1 MKRRL
6 NGKAIALLCAALLI
20 LLSVFKVPRFLNL
33 AKLRDL
39 GYSEEAITAIYKK
52 GIRGEILKNGY
63 YSDYLNKKVV
73 QDDFKKQYLRLYLVT
88 DDLNE
93 DSFTLYERLKA
104 LKGYT
109 DDEMVS
115 IFGSLKR
122 DDMIKLCVFDKVD
135 VAAFLEDAKDGSL
148 SEDYLRPYE
157 DIKEVADPTSIETFV
172 SKKFSIGEYAPAS
185 LVPISS
191 QNATP
196 NQQLESRAFDAFN
209 ELCSAAR
216 SAGVPIYAVSSYKD
230 YESLKANHDSY
241 GGGREADAVATRGGH
256 ADAQLGLSVAVVAS
270 ENESAS
276 LFHETGAYTW
286 LLEHGHE
293 YGWIQRYPADKED
306 VTGYGEQTNYFRYV
320 GTELAEQIH
329 KSGLSFDEFYM
340 LYLYDPK

>member
-6 NGKAIALLCAALLI
+6 NGKVIALVCAVLLI
-20 LLSVFKVPRFLNL
+20 LLSVFKIPRFLNL
-33 AKLRDL
+33 AKLRGL

-52 GIRGEILKNGY
+52 GIRSEILKNGY
-63 YSDYLNKKVV
+63 YSDYLNRKVV

-93 DSFTLYERLKA
+93 DSFTLYERLKS

-109 DDEMVS
+109 DDEMVEL
-115 IFGSLKR
+115 FGAVKR
-122 DDMIKLCVFDKVD
+122 KDMIKLCVYDKVD
-135 VAAFLEDAKDGSL
+135 VPAFIDDAKDGTL
-148 SEDYLRPYE
+148 SGDYLKVYE
-157 DIKEVADPTSIETFV
+157 NIQEIADPTSIETFV
-172 SKKFSIGEYAPAS
+172 SKKFSIGEYAPEN

-230 YESLKANHDSY
+230 YETLKANHDSY

-276 LFHETGAYTW
+276 RFNETGAYTW
-286 LLEHGHE
+286 LLDHAHE
-293 YGWIQRYPADKED
+293 YGWILRYPEGTED
-306 VTGYGEQTNYFRYV
+306 VTGCGTQYNYFRYV
-320 GTELAEQIH
+320 GTELATQIH
-329 KSGLSFDEFYM
+329 NSGLTFDEFYM